1 MLSSSQSLGFS
12 EAAGAGR
19 GTQRQNIVSVT
30 LYLVTDQKQPRVICK
45 QNRFSLVFNKTLLTK
60 HTATL

>member
-12 EAAGAGR
+12 EAADAGR

-30 LYLVTDQKQPRVICK
+30 LYLVTDQKQP
-45 QNRFSLVFNKTLLTK
+45 
-60 HTATL
+60 